1 MTEEALVNLEVKYN
15 NIVRELKEIE
25 RVLKEL
31 YEELE
36 EEEREL
42 ARLSS
47 SGKSLKYEE
56 LEVDISSYEAEE
68 RYKIKIAEELAEQL
82 NSKRPKIATE

>member
-1 MTEEALVNLEVKYN
+1 MTEEAFVNLEVKYN

-47 SGKSLKYEE
+47 AGKSLKYEE